1 MTMVYIIEDDP
12 WQSEYIARTLHQAG
26 YTSKQ
31 FTNGIEAIEAID
43 TAPPDAI
50 ILDMLLT
57 ATTGVTLLH
66 ELQSYTDTGAIPV
79 IVCSGLADDIRLEE
93 LQPYG
98 VRRILDKTT
107 MEHDDVITAVRSV
120 L

>member
-1 MTMVYIIEDDP
+1 MSTVYIIEDDQ
-12 WQSEYIARTLHQAG
+12 WQSDYIARTLHQAG
-26 YTSKQ
+26 YATRQ

-43 TAPPDAI
+43 ERLPDVI

-66 ELQSYTDTGAIPV
+66 ELQSYGDTGAIPV
-79 IVCSGLADDIRLEE
+79 IICSGMADDIRLED
-93 LQPYG
+93 LRPYG

-107 MEHDDVITAVRSV
+107 MDREDIVAAIRSV